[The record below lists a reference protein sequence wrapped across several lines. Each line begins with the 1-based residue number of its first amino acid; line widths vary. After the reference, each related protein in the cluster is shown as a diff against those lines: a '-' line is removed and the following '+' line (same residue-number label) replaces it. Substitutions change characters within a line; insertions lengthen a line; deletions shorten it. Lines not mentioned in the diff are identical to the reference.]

1 MSRPNQPRSTTAEV
15 NLARRIKFEREQRDW
30 SPAQLAEQMTAIGCS
45 IQTSAIYRIEAR
57 ENRRRISVDE
67 LVTFARVFDTSV
79 DDLLRPFDFVL
90 VERLQ
95 KVEVD
100 YLEAVE
106 SLADAA
112 DAVLRKGV
120 DLIEFMTADNRAA
133 YSEADAR
140 FEGAAHERRNAGAS
154 PDPSQMLPGV
164 RPRPQRWAY
173 SFEQVADKAL
183 ELETLL
189 FFTALDVCRADRGL
203 DPLPVSD
210 EGSDEP
216 PIREGVD

>member
-15 NLARRIKFEREQRDW
+15 NLARRIKFEREQRGW

-67 LVTFARVFDTSV
+67 LVTLARVFETSV

-106 SLADAA
+106 ALADAA
-112 DAVLRKGV
+112 DDVLRKGV
-120 DLIEFMTADNRAA
+120 DLIEFMTSKNQADYND
-133 YSEADAR
+133 ADAR
-140 FEGAAHERRNAGAS
+140 FEQAAHERQAADTP

-173 SFEQVADKAL
+173 SFEPVAEKAL

-189 FFTALDVCRADRGL
+189 FFTALDVCRANRDLG
-203 DPLPVSD
+203 PLPVEDDSLV
-210 EGSDEP
+210 EP
-216 PIREGVD
+216 PNEQLGG